1 MGRKAYWWNYQSIE
15 ELVAS
20 ESWTRLPEIV
30 YGSQGIDLRVVRNY
44 LFLSAKWLD
53 EGGNLLSNLNC
64 VATGISCS
72 QLTNR

>member
-53 EGGNLLSNLNC
+53 EGGES
-64 VATGISCS
+64 AIQP
-72 QLTNR
+72 QLCGHWNFM